1 MKRTTGVALIA
12 FWIVARDSVDIQRA
26 ASADDGN
33 DRADAE
39 RKAGANCVGEAASF
53 TVAAF
58 SKVVAYG

>member
-33 DRADAE
+33 GRAYAE
-39 RKAGANCVGEAASF
+39 RRAGANCMGKAASLN
-53 TVAAF
+53 VAAF